1 MASRGPFQPSKA
13 TRHPPSGD
21 HHTASPAQQSH
32 LPGPFPVRH
41 SPAGYITGTTCWVVK
56 VGFCLRPS
64 QGIWRYHTLPYEIRS
79 SNTISSF
86 KTSLKTC
93 LFQQSYWLC
102 VCMWERGGR
111 ESEGERERERTSGL
125 SQSVRDFFF
134 FFSLIL
140 FLVMGLVLW
149 RKYGTEKN
157 TLLLLSSHYQR
168 VSPYVSLITTSYLYL
183 RKHGALCSQKPLG
196 LIRDKE
202 IGGSGIF
209 ISNTYSLH
217 CHHQNDSALWW
228 AAVWAILMFC

>member
-32 LPGPFPVRH
+32 LPGPFRVRH
-41 SPAGYITGTTCWVVK
+41 SPAGYITGTTCWVVE

-125 SQSVRDFFF
+125 SQSVRDFFYF
-134 FFSLIL
+134 FIF
-140 FLVMGLVLW
+140 FT
-149 RKYGTEKN
+149 YF
-157 TLLLLSSHYQR
+157 
-168 VSPYVSLITTSYLYL
+168 VSCNGPC
-183 RKHGALCSQKPLG
+183 AL
-196 LIRDKE
+196 KE
-202 IGGSGIF
+202 IWHRKEHIIIIIITLPACVPLCKPHHHLLF
-209 ISNTYSLH
+209 IPKETWGLTSTETIKVY
-217 CHHQNDSALWW
+217 
-228 AAVWAILMFC
+228 